1 MMQCFVRIAFI
12 GISILFI
19 GTHVIA
25 AELTI
30 NAEKMICKKDEN
42 VCEGFENVKVVKT
55 KNGAE
60 SKDKADSKQPENA
73 PKSGEERI
81 QTLTSNYLKV
91 NFKKKPDGKKN
102 NAQADTGA
110 EPSPMGQSFQ
120 EIDTVHATGDV
131 VVCEGDGT
139 IQSQQADAQMT
150 EKTETFTGDVRIRK
164 GENFVK
170 GASAFHDQPKGS
182 YKVKGDHHKKAQA
195 IVVSKKKNGKNP
207 GDDVSSS
214 VTSLETN
221 ENLQKEDEMLGAKK
235 KI

>member
-1 MMQCFVRIAFI
+1 MRWFVRVAFI
-12 GISILFI
+12 GMSVLLM
-19 GTHVIA
+19 GTYVIA

-30 NAEKMICKKDEN
+30 NAEKMICKKNEN
-42 VCEGFENVKVVKT
+42 VCEGFENVKIVKT
-55 KNGAE
+55 KNRGE
-60 SKDKADSKQPENA
+60 SKDKVDHKKPENA
-73 PKSGEERI
+73 PKSGEEKV

-102 NAQADTGA
+102 NAPADTGA

-131 VVCEGDGT
+131 VVCEGDGA

-164 GENFVK
+164 GENFIK
-170 GASAFHDQPKGS
+170 GASAFHDQPKES
-182 YKVKGDHHKKAQA
+182 YKVKGDQHKKAQA
-195 IVVSKKKNGKNP
+195 IVVSKKK
-207 GDDVSSS
+207 DDKSPRDNVSSS
-214 VTSLETN
+214 MVSLEKN
-221 ENLQKEDEMLGAKK
+221 ENLQKKDETLGAKK